1 MPKLPP
7 RNATHQRQPVSPLYQ
22 NAPTRIHTRKTLM
35 IDPVSWL
42 IAVALV
48 LGVAWAWQKNAMR
61 HKSWTRA
68 EELERR
74 KERRLQAAVRQI

>member
-1 MPKLPP
+1 
-7 RNATHQRQPVSPLYQ
+7 
-22 NAPTRIHTRKTLM
+22 M